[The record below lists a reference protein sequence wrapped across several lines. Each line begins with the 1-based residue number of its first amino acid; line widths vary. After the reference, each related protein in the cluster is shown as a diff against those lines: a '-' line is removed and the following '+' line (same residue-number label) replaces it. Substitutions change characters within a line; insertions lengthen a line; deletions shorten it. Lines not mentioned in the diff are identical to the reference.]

1 MIHMVSFSGQVLSF
15 FCNIC
20 WESSL
25 CLKSSRFEEIYGL
38 LMKLILFFL
47 TSQVIQKFF
56 LKVKNAYECVCV
68 CVYIF
73 LLIPVTICFC
83 YLVTMSCPILCD
95 LMYCSLPGS
104 SVHGILQTRILEWVA
119 IPSSRGSSRHRDS
132 NPSLLLW
139 QADSLP
145 LSHQG
150 SPTGSHT
157 SYYGIH

>member
-1 MIHMVSFSGQVLSF
+1 MIHVVSFSSQVLSL
-15 FCNIC
+15 FCDTC

-25 CLKSSRFEEIYGL
+25 CLKSSRFDEIYGL

-56 LKVKNAYECVCV
+56 LKVKNAYVCV
-68 CVYIF
+68 SLCVYIF

-83 YLVTMSCPILCD
+83 YLVTKSCLILCD
-95 LMYCSLPGS
+95 PMHCSLPGS
-104 SVHGILQTRILEWVA
+104 SVHGILQMRILEWVA
-119 IPSSRGSSRHRDS
+119 ISSSRGSSRPRDS

-145 LSHQG
+145 LSHV
-150 SPTGSHT
+150 SCMHAKLL
-157 SYYGIH
+157 